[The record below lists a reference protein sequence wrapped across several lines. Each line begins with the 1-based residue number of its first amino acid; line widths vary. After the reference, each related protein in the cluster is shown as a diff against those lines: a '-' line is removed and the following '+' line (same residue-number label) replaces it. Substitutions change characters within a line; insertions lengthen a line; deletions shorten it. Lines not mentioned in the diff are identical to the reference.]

1 MPIFSNQRG
10 AGIDKILSGLTVACG
25 AIDISSARPCRLHR
39 DEFLTVAVLADDL
52 IACREVHRQKRAGD
66 AVERRRRHRCP
77 QVFAYLHGKRCLAE
91 GENLIGTQ
99 HRILPR
105 IDNFC
110 RRLHKFCS
118 GREPAAFV
126 ELTVVRK
133 VNLRHDSA
141 DFSTIQNGRAVVQ
154 MASEA
159 HRDADNDSK
168 REPFGVSGN
177 RLHGLFRCLNQQI
190 LAEKVC
196 TTISRH
202 AQFRKHDKRDFFF
215 FSPVNQFTNLRRIL
229 GRVGQA
235 HYRNRR
241 HSYKTIVL
249 HLTIFHLAGSRR
261 LNFLNPRET

>member
-1 MPIFSNQRG
+1 M
-10 AGIDKILSGLTVACG
+10 
-25 AIDISSARPCRLHR
+25 
-39 DEFLTVAVLADDL
+39 
-52 IACREVHRQKRAGD
+52 
-66 AVERRRRHRCP
+66 ERRRRHRRP

-91 GENLIGTQ
+91 GENLIGPQ
-99 HRILPR
+99 HRILSR

-126 ELTVVRK
+126 ELAVVRK

-141 DFSTIQNGRAVVQ
+141 DFSTMQNGRTVVQ

-159 HRDADNDSK
+159 YWDADNDSK
-168 REPFGVSGN
+168 REPFCVFGN
-177 RLHGLFRCLNQQI
+177 RLHGLLRRLNQQI

-202 AQFRKHDKRDFFF
+202 TQFRKHDKRDLSF
-215 FSPVNQFTNLRRIL
+215 FSPVNQFTNLRRIP
-229 GRVGQA
+229 GWVGQA
-235 HYRNRR
+235 HYRNRRR